1 MRNEGSLRLG
11 VTVANLDGHPNRL
24 FADIGPRFISSV
36 HHCEEVANAYVV
48 ADAGKALE
56 AHTQVDLL
64 VHSSPTAAEGYH
76 CLP

>member
-1 MRNEGSLRLG
+1 VRNEGSLLPG
-11 VTVANLDGHPNRL
+11 VTVANLDCGPDRL
-24 FADIGPRFISSV
+24 FADISAGFISSM
-36 HHCEEVANAYVV
+36 HNGEKVANAYVV
-48 ADAGKALE
+48 ADAGKDLE